1 MGRLQGNLAKGECQ
15 VKTNGGVFW
24 IPACAG
30 MTVWW
35 ERNDGVAGLLGRC
48 GGVGYSDWLWCRWLR
63 LGSA

>member
-30 MTVWW
+30 MTVC
-35 ERNDGVAGLLGRC
+35 GSGMTGLPVCLA
-48 GGVGYSDWLWCRWLR
+48 GVGAWAIVIGYDAD
-63 LGSA
+63 G

>member
-30 MTVWW
+30 MTEVG
-35 ERNDGVAGLLGRC
+35 RNDGLLG
-48 GGVGYSDWLWCRWLR
+48 WPE
-63 LGSA
+63 